1 MFRAY
6 LEMVFA
12 LALPQEV
19 LSRPGFAE
27 RAREVADGRPLG
39 PPPGPDRVELLR
51 MLS

>member
-12 LALPQEV
+12 LALPQEI

-27 RAREVADGRPLG
+27 RVKQVADGHPPG
-39 PPPGPDRVELLR
+39 PPPGPARAELLR
-51 MLS
+51 MIS